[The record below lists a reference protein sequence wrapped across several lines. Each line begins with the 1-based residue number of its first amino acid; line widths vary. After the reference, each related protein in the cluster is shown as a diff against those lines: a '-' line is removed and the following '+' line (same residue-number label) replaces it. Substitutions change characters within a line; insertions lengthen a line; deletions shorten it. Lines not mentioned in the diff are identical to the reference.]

1 MGAFLDKPKTEKHN
15 EDGEGN
21 GLKYG
26 LSSMQGWRVEM
37 EDAHTALPSL
47 VSIGMKEWSF
57 FAVFDG
63 HAGSKVSKHCS
74 EHLLESICATEDF
87 KKAIKNYADAL
98 PAADATTTPTP
109 TTTTSSN
116 NDTDTDSKKVPVTSS
131 ASSTEGSAEDI
142 VTAGIRS
149 GFLVLDE
156 KMREMPEMVS
166 GEDRSGS
173 TAVSA
178 LISPNKIYFGNC
190 GDSRGVL
197 VRNSKVQ
204 FTTQDHKPVNPIE
217 RERIQ
222 NAGGTV
228 MIQRVN
234 GSLAVSRALGDY
246 EYKMVEGKGPTEQL
260 VSPEP
265 EVSIIERDREGDQF
279 LVLACDGI
287 WDVMSNEELADFI
300 HSRLRLSND
309 LTHVCNQ
316 VIDTC
321 LYKGSRDNMS
331 IILMTLDAA
340 PAVSQEAIDKEKE
353 LDSRLETKIQELVNT
368 VEVSDIDLPYVMH
381 MLSSEEIE
389 GLPPGGGLSA
399 KRALIETKLN
409 HLLPSLR
416 DSEAGEDRE
425 YLL

>member
-1 MGAFLDKPKTEKHN
+1 
-15 EDGEGN
+15 
-21 GLKYG
+21 
-26 LSSMQGWRVEM
+26 M

-47 VSIGMKEWSF
+47 GTIGLKDWSF

-63 HAGSKVSKHCS
+63 HAGSKVSKHCA
-74 EHLLESICATEDF
+74 EHLLETICATDDF
-87 KKAIKNYADAL
+87 KKAIKSNADPL
-98 PAADATTTPTP
+98 SAATP
-109 TTTTSSN
+109 TTTTTTPATTASN
-116 NDTDTDSKKVPVTSS
+116 NDNDPQNVPVTSS
-131 ASSTEGSAEDI
+131 ASSTGGSAEDI
-142 VTAGIRS
+142 VTAGIRN

-173 TAVSA
+173 TAVCA
-178 LISPNKIYFGNC
+178 LVSPNKIYFGNC
-190 GDSRGVL
+190 GDSRGML
-197 VRNSKVQ
+197 VRNSRVQ
-204 FTTQDHKPVNPIE
+204 FTTQDHKPVNPAE

-246 EYKMVEGKGPTEQL
+246 EYKQVEGKGPCEQL

-265 EVSIIERDREGDQF
+265 EVSIIDRDREGDQF
-279 LVLACDGI
+279 VVLACDGI
-287 WDVMSNEELADFI
+287 WDVMSNEELAEFV
-300 HSRLRLSND
+300 HSRMRLTND
-309 LTHVCNQ
+309 LTQVCNQ
-316 VIDTC
+316 VVDTC

-331 IILMTLDAA
+331 IILLTLDAA
-340 PAVSQEAIDKEKE
+340 PTVSQEAIDQEKE
-353 LDSRLETKIQELVNT
+353 LDSRLEAKIQEIVGT

-409 HLLPSLR
+409 TLLPSLK

>member
-47 VSIGMKEWSF
+47 GTIGLKDWSF

-63 HAGSKVSKHCS
+63 HAGSKVSKHCA
-74 EHLLESICATEDF
+74 EHLLETICATDDF
-87 KKAIKNYADAL
+87 KKAIKSNADPL
-98 PAADATTTPTP
+98 AAATP
-109 TTTTSSN
+109 TTTTPSTTTSN
-116 NDTDTDSKKVPVTSS
+116 NDNDPQNVPVTSS
-131 ASSTEGSAEDI
+131 ASSTGGSSEDI
-142 VTAGIRS
+142 VTAGIRN

-173 TAVSA
+173 TAVCA
-178 LISPNKIYFGNC
+178 LVSPNKIYFGNC
-190 GDSRGVL
+190 GDSRGML

-204 FTTQDHKPVNPIE
+204 FTTQDHKPVNPAE

-246 EYKMVEGKGPTEQL
+246 EYKQVEGKGPCEQL

-265 EVSIIERDREGDQF
+265 EVSIIDRDREGDQF
-279 LVLACDGI
+279 VVLACDGI
-287 WDVMSNEELADFI
+287 WDVMTNEELAEFV
-300 HSRLRLSND
+300 HSRMRLTND
-309 LTHVCNQ
+309 LSSVCNQ
-316 VIDTC
+316 VVDTC

-340 PAVSQEAIDKEKE
+340 PQVSQEAIDQEKE
-353 LDSRLETKIQELVNT
+353 LDSRLEAKIQEIVGT

-409 HLLPSLR
+409 TLLPSLK

>member
-37 EDAHTALPSL
+37 EDAHTALLSL
-47 VSIGMKEWSF
+47 SSIGLKDWSF

-63 HAGSKVSKHCS
+63 HAGSKVSKHCA
-74 EHLLESICATEDF
+74 EHLLDSICATDDF
-87 KKAIKNYADAL
+87 KKAIKNNSSSSSTDPL
-98 PAADATTTPTP
+98 SSSAATS
-109 TTTTSSN
+109 TTSSN
-116 NDTDTDSKKVPVTSS
+116 NDSNNDPKNVPLTSS
-131 ASSTEGSAEDI
+131 ASSTAGSIEDI
-142 VTAGIRS
+142 VTAGIRN

-173 TAVSA
+173 TAVCA
-178 LISPNKIYFGNC
+178 LVSPNKIYFGNC
-190 GDSRGVL
+190 GDSRGML
-197 VRNSKVQ
+197 VRNNKIQ
-204 FTTQDHKPVNPIE
+204 FTTQDHKPVNPTE

-246 EYKMVEGKGPTEQL
+246 EYKQVEGKGPCEQL

-265 EVSIIERDREGDQF
+265 EVSIIDRDREGDQF
-279 LVLACDGI
+279 VVLACDGI
-287 WDVMSNEELADFI
+287 WDVMSNEELADFV
-300 HSRLRLSND
+300 HSRMRLTND
-309 LTHVCNQ
+309 LSQVCNQ
-316 VIDTC
+316 VVDTC

-340 PAVSQEAIDKEKE
+340 PTVSQEAIDKEKE
-353 LDSRLETKIQELVNT
+353 LDLRLEAKIQDIVNT
-368 VEVSDIDLPYVMH
+368 EEVSDIDLPYVMH
-381 MLSSEEIE
+381 KLSSEDIE

-409 HLLPSLR
+409 TLLPSLR

>member
-37 EDAHTALPSL
+37 EDAHTALLSL
-47 VSIGMKEWSF
+47 GSIGLKEWSF

-63 HAGSKVSKHCS
+63 HAGSKVSKHCA

-87 KKAIKNYADAL
+87 KKAIKNNSDPL
-98 PAADATTTPTP
+98 TATT
-109 TTTTSSN
+109 TTTTSN
-116 NDTDTDSKKVPVTSS
+116 TNENDPQNAPNPSS
-131 ASSTEGSAEDI
+131 AGSTGGSPEDI
-142 VTAGIRS
+142 VTAGIRN

-156 KMREMPEMVS
+156 QMREMPEMVS

-173 TAVSA
+173 TAVCA
-178 LISPNKIYFGNC
+178 LVSPNKIYFGNC
-190 GDSRGVL
+190 GDSRGML
-197 VRNSKVQ
+197 VRSNKVH
-204 FTTQDHKPVNPIE
+204 FTTQDHKPVNPAE

-246 EYKMVEGKGPTEQL
+246 EYKQVEGKGPCEQL

-265 EVSIIERDREGDQF
+265 EVSILERDHEGDQF
-279 LVLACDGI
+279 IVLACDGI

-300 HSRLRLSND
+300 HSRMRLNND
-309 LTHVCNQ
+309 LTQVCNQ
-316 VIDTC
+316 VVDTC

-340 PAVSQEAIDKEKE
+340 PTVSQEAIDKERE
-353 LDSRLETKIQELVNT
+353 LDTRLEAKIQEIVNT

-399 KRALIETKLN
+399 KRAVIETKLN
-409 HLLPSLR
+409 QLLPSLR

>member
-37 EDAHTALPSL
+37 EDAHTALLSL
-47 VSIGMKEWSF
+47 SSIGLKDWSF

-63 HAGSKVSKHCS
+63 HAGSKVSKHCA
-74 EHLLESICATEDF
+74 EHLLDSICATDDF
-87 KKAIKNYADAL
+87 KKAIKNNSSSSTDPL
-98 PAADATTTPTP
+98 SSSAATS
-109 TTTTSSN
+109 TTSSN
-116 NDTDTDSKKVPVTSS
+116 NDSNNDPKNVPLTSS
-131 ASSTEGSAEDI
+131 ASSTAGSIEDI
-142 VTAGIRS
+142 VTAGIRN

-173 TAVSA
+173 TAVCA
-178 LISPNKIYFGNC
+178 LVSPNKIYFGNC
-190 GDSRGVL
+190 GDSRGML
-197 VRNSKVQ
+197 VRNNKIQ
-204 FTTQDHKPVNPIE
+204 FTTQDHKPVNPTE

-246 EYKMVEGKGPTEQL
+246 EYKQVEGKGPCEQL

-265 EVSIIERDREGDQF
+265 EVSIIDRDREGDQF
-279 LVLACDGI
+279 VVLACDGI
-287 WDVMSNEELADFI
+287 WDVMSNEELADFV
-300 HSRLRLSND
+300 HSRMRLTND
-309 LTHVCNQ
+309 LSQVCNQ
-316 VIDTC
+316 VVDTC

-340 PAVSQEAIDKEKE
+340 PTVSQEAIDKEKE
-353 LDSRLETKIQELVNT
+353 LDLRLEAKIQDIVNT
-368 VEVSDIDLPYVMH
+368 EEVSDIDLPYVMH
-381 MLSSEEIE
+381 KLSSEDIE

-409 HLLPSLR
+409 TLLPSLR

>member
-21 GLKYG
+21 GIKYG

-37 EDAHTALPSL
+37 EDAHTALLSL
-47 VSIGMKEWSF
+47 GTIGLKDWSF

-63 HAGSKVSKHCS
+63 HAGSKVSKHCA
-74 EHLLESICATEDF
+74 EHLLESISATEDF
-87 KKAIKNYADAL
+87 KKAIKNNS
-98 PAADATTTPTP
+98 DATTT
-109 TTTTSSN
+109 TTTTSGLTTSPS
-116 NDTDTDSKKVPVTSS
+116 DSSSATESESKNVPVTSS
-131 ASSTEGSAEDI
+131 ASSTESSAEDI
-142 VTAGIRS
+142 VTAGIRN

-166 GEDRSGS
+166 GEDRSGT
-173 TAVSA
+173 TAVCA
-178 LISPNKIYFGNC
+178 LFTPQKIYFGNC
-190 GDSRGVL
+190 GDSRGML

-204 FTTQDHKPVNPIE
+204 FTTQDHKPVNPAE

-246 EYKMVEGKGPTEQL
+246 EYKQVEGKGPCEQL

-265 EVSIIERDREGDQF
+265 EVSIIDRDLEGDQF

-300 HSRLRLSND
+300 HSRLRLTND
-309 LTHVCNQ
+309 LTQVCNQ
-316 VIDTC
+316 VVDTC

-331 IILMTLDAA
+331 IILMTLDGA
-340 PAVSQEAIDKEKE
+340 PKVSQEAIDKEKE
-353 LDSRLETKIQELVNT
+353 LDSRLETKIQEIVNT

-389 GLPPGGGLSA
+389 GLPPGGGLSS

>member
-37 EDAHTALPSL
+37 EDAHTALLSL
-47 VSIGMKEWSF
+47 SSIGLKDWSF

-63 HAGSKVSKHCS
+63 HAGSKVSKHCA
-74 EHLLESICATEDF
+74 EHLLDSICATDDF
-87 KKAIKNYADAL
+87 KKAIKNNSSSSSTDPL
-98 PAADATTTPTP
+98 SSSAATS
-109 TTTTSSN
+109 TTSSN
-116 NDTDTDSKKVPVTSS
+116 NDSNNDPKNVPLTSS
-131 ASSTEGSAEDI
+131 ASSTAGSIEDI
-142 VTAGIRS
+142 VTAGIRN

-173 TAVSA
+173 TAVCA
-178 LISPNKIYFGNC
+178 LVSPNKIYFGNC
-190 GDSRGVL
+190 GDSRGML
-197 VRNSKVQ
+197 VRNNKIQ
-204 FTTQDHKPVNPIE
+204 FTTQDHKPVNPTE

-234 GSLAVSRALGDY
+234 GSLAVSRALG
-246 EYKMVEGKGPTEQL
+246 EQL

-265 EVSIIERDREGDQF
+265 EVSIIDRDREGDQF
-279 LVLACDGI
+279 VVLACDGI
-287 WDVMSNEELADFI
+287 WDVMSNEELADFV
-300 HSRLRLSND
+300 HSRMRLTND
-309 LTHVCNQ
+309 LSQVCNQ
-316 VIDTC
+316 VVDTC

-340 PAVSQEAIDKEKE
+340 PTVSQEAIDKEKE
-353 LDSRLETKIQELVNT
+353 LDLRLEAKIQDIVNT
-368 VEVSDIDLPYVMH
+368 EEVSDIDLPYVMH
-381 MLSSEEIE
+381 KLSSEDIE

-409 HLLPSLR
+409 TLLPSLR

>member
-47 VSIGMKEWSF
+47 GTIGLKDWSF

-63 HAGSKVSKHCS
+63 HAGSKVSKHCA
-74 EHLLESICATEDF
+74 EHLLETICATDDF
-87 KKAIKNYADAL
+87 KKAIKSNADPL
-98 PAADATTTPTP
+98 SAATP
-109 TTTTSSN
+109 TTTTTTPATTASN
-116 NDTDTDSKKVPVTSS
+116 NDNDPQNVPVTSS
-131 ASSTEGSAEDI
+131 ASSTGGSSEDI
-142 VTAGIRS
+142 VTAGIRN

-173 TAVSA
+173 TAVCA
-178 LISPNKIYFGNC
+178 LVSPNKIYFGNC
-190 GDSRGVL
+190 GDSRGML

-204 FTTQDHKPVNPIE
+204 FTTQDHKPVNPAE

-246 EYKMVEGKGPTEQL
+246 EYKQVEGKGPCEQL

-279 LVLACDGI
+279 VVLACDGI
-287 WDVMSNEELADFI
+287 WDVMTNEELAEFL
-300 HSRLRLSND
+300 HSRMRLTND
-309 LTHVCNQ
+309 LSSVCNQ
-316 VIDTC
+316 VVDTC

-340 PAVSQEAIDKEKE
+340 PQVSQEAIDQERE
-353 LDSRLETKIQELVNT
+353 LDSRLEAKIQEIVGT

-409 HLLPSLR
+409 TLLPSLK

>member
-37 EDAHTALPSL
+37 EDAHTALLSL
-47 VSIGMKEWSF
+47 SSIGLKDWSF

-63 HAGSKVSKHCS
+63 HAGSKVSKHCA
-74 EHLLESICATEDF
+74 EHLLDSICATDDF
-87 KKAIKNYADAL
+87 KKAIKNNSSTDPL
-98 PAADATTTPTP
+98 SSSAATS
-109 TTTTSSN
+109 TTSSN
-116 NDTDTDSKKVPVTSS
+116 NDSNNDPKNVPLTSS
-131 ASSTEGSAEDI
+131 ASSTAGSIEDI
-142 VTAGIRS
+142 VTAGIRN

-173 TAVSA
+173 TAVCA
-178 LISPNKIYFGNC
+178 LVSPNKIYFGNC
-190 GDSRGVL
+190 GDSRGML
-197 VRNSKVQ
+197 VRNNKIQ
-204 FTTQDHKPVNPIE
+204 FTTQDHKPVNPTE

-246 EYKMVEGKGPTEQL
+246 EYKQVEGKGPCEQL

-265 EVSIIERDREGDQF
+265 EVSIIDRDREGDQF
-279 LVLACDGI
+279 VVLACDGI
-287 WDVMSNEELADFI
+287 WDVMSNEELADFV
-300 HSRLRLSND
+300 HSRMRLTND
-309 LTHVCNQ
+309 LSQVCNQ
-316 VIDTC
+316 VVDTC

-340 PAVSQEAIDKEKE
+340 PTVSQEAIDKEKE
-353 LDSRLETKIQELVNT
+353 LDLRLEAKIQDIVNT
-368 VEVSDIDLPYVMH
+368 EEVSDIDLPYVMH
-381 MLSSEEIE
+381 KLSSEDIE

-409 HLLPSLR
+409 TLLPSLR